1 MKKIGIALIILAIVA
16 LLFFF
21 ILPFGQNE
29 IPPTMEEELQIL
41 TEDSDEEESQMFTED
56 SEKKIRLEFDD
67 KEILVLLENNDSAST
82 FYDRL
87 PLEFEFKDYARTEKV
102 TDILE
107 PLPKPEGNFG
117 YDPNLGDF
125 AYYAPWEGLVFYY
138 KDFRYSSGVIK
149 LGEVIEGLDSLTDME
164 GKVLV
169 SKAD

>member
-1 MKKIGIALIILAIVA
+1 MKKIGFALIILAIA
-16 LLFFF
+16 GLFFF
-21 ILPFGQNE
+21 FKLSFGQKEVSPN
-29 IPPTMEEELQIL
+29 MEEESPML
-41 TEDSDEEESQMFTED
+41 TEDLDEEEPQIPAEN

-67 KEILVLLENNDSAST
+67 REILVLLENNNSAST

-102 TDILE
+102 TDLLE
-107 PLPKPEGNFG
+107 PLPKPKGNFG

-138 KDFRYSSGVIK
+138 KDFRYSTGVIK
-149 LGEVIEGLDSLTDME
+149 LGEIVAGLDNLTDME
-164 GKVLV
+164 GLVFV

>member
-16 LLFFF
+16 LFLFF
-21 ILPFGQNE
+21 ILPFGQRETSSN
-29 IPPTMEEELQIL
+29 I
-41 TEDSDEEESQMFTED
+41 EEESQMLTENL
-56 SEKKIRLEFDD
+56 EKKIRLEFDNN
-67 KEILVLLENNDSAST
+67 EILVLLENNDSARV

-87 PLEFEFKDYARTEKV
+87 PFEFEFRDYARTEKV

-138 KDFRYSSGVIK
+138 KDFQYSSGLIK
-149 LGEVIEGLDSLTDME
+149 LGEIIEGLDNLTDME
-164 GKVLV
+164 GIVSISKVN
-169 SKAD
+169 

>member
-1 MKKIGIALIILAIVA
+1 MKRIVITLIIFAIVA
-16 LLFFF
+16 LF
-21 ILPFGQNE
+21 IFPFGQNKYSS
-29 IPPTMEEELQIL
+29 TV
-41 TEDSDEEESQMFTED
+41 EESQMFTKD
-56 SEKKIRLEFDD
+56 LEKKVRLKFAD
-67 KEILVLLENNDSAST
+67 KEILIVLEDNNSAKV

-102 TDILE
+102 TDLLE

-138 KDFRYSSGVIK
+138 KDFKYSTGVIK
-149 LGEVIEGLDSLTDME
+149 LGEIVEGLDNLTDME
-164 GKVLV
+164 GIVSV

>member
-1 MKKIGIALIILAIVA
+1 MPYFSFSYF
-16 LLFFF
+16 LLVKREFS
-21 ILPFGQNE
+21 
-29 IPPTMEEELQIL
+29 PTMEEESQIL
-41 TEDSDEEESQMFTED
+41 TEDL
-56 SEKKIRLEFDD
+56 EKKIRLEFDD
-67 KEILVLLENNDSAST
+67 KEILVVLENNNSARA

-102 TDILE
+102 TDLLE

-138 KDFRYSSGVIK
+138 KDFRYSTGVIK
-149 LGEVIEGLDSLTDME
+149 LGEIVEGLDNLTDME
-164 GKVLV
+164 GIVLV